1 MKITPTKIV
10 LLAALVVAGSFSAR
24 AQSNNTPGDADYARF
39 AAFITD
45 RNIFDPNRYPHDQR
59 SSGTRIKRT
68 KTRSNGPQGVTFVG
82 TMAYEK
88 GYFAFFNA
96 GDSDLK
102 KVVSYGGEIADYTVK
117 DISATSVKLIG
128 KDKKEV
134 TMKIGD
140 QMLQEGGAWKV
151 NDDTGS
157 SAASEPATTTETDN
171 SSSTTDANSTT
182 DAAPAAP
189 SASLQSND
197 ILKRLMEKRAKEN
210 Q

>member
-1 MKITPTKIV
+1 MKSTRSKII
-10 LLAALVVAGSFSAR
+10 LLAALAFAGVFSAR
-24 AQSNNTPGDADYARF
+24 AQSNDTSGDPDYGKF
-39 AAFITD
+39 ASFITD
-45 RNIFDPNRYPHDQR
+45 RNIFDPNRYPHNQR
-59 SSGTRIKRT
+59 SSYHPT
-68 KTRSNGPQGVTFVG
+68 KHTKHTNGPQGVTLVG

-88 GYFAFFNA
+88 GFFAFFNA

-117 DISATSVKLIG
+117 DISATTITLVG

-140 QMLQEGGAWKV
+140 QMYQEAGAWKV
-151 NDDTGS
+151 NGDTDN
-157 SAASEPATTTETDN
+157 SASGETATSTTTDN
-171 SSSTTDANSTT
+171 SSSTTDSTSAT
-182 DAAPAAP
+182 ETAPAASSP
-189 SASLQSND
+189 ALENND

>member
-1 MKITPTKIV
+1 MKFIRSKIV
-10 LLAALVVAGSFSAR
+10 LLVALASAGVFSAR
-24 AQSNNTPGDADYARF
+24 AQSNDTPGDSDYNKF
-39 AAFITD
+39 AGFITD
-45 RNIFDPNRYPHDQR
+45 GNIFDPNRQPRYH
-59 SSGTRIKRT
+59 SSSYHPT
-68 KTRSNGPQGVTFVG
+68 KHVKHASGPQGVTLVG

-102 KVVSYGGEIADYTVK
+102 KVVSHGGEIADYTVK
-117 DISATSVKLIG
+117 NISATTVTLVG

-140 QMLQEGGAWKV
+140 QMYQEAGTWKV
-151 NDDTGS
+151 NGDTDS
-157 SAASEPATTTETDN
+157 SASSTTDN
-171 SSSTTDANSTT
+171 SSSTTDSTPAADT
-182 DAAPAAP
+182 APAAP
-189 SASLQSND
+189 SPALENND

>member
-1 MKITPTKIV
+1 MKFIRSKII
-10 LLAALVVAGSFSAR
+10 LLATLAFAGSFSAR
-24 AQSNNTPGDADYARF
+24 AQSSTPGDSDYSKF
-39 AAFITD
+39 AGFISD
-45 RNIFDPNRYPHDQR
+45 GNIFDPNRQPRYHGSTYRAPKH
-59 SSGTRIKRT
+59 IKHN
-68 KTRSNGPQGVTFVG
+68 NGPQGVALVG

-88 GYFAFFNA
+88 GCFAFFNA

-117 DISATSVKLIG
+117 DISATTVTLVG

-140 QMLQEGGAWKV
+140 QMYQEAGTWKV
-151 NDDTGS
+151 NGDTDS
-157 SAASEPATTTETDN
+157 TATSEPAASTTTDS
-171 SSSTTDANSTT
+171 SSSTTDSTPAAET
-182 DAAPAAP
+182 APAASSP
-189 SASLQSND
+189 ALENND